1 MYPAYTSKHNSSRE
15 KQIIF
20 LMIPNGERWYYLAV
34 KRLSVLMRGIKS
46 TNNSNFYCL
55 NCLHSFRTKN
65 KLELHKRCV
74 KIKIF
79 VVLECLLKKI
89 WYYTSISTKTLI
101 SHQPSFTQ
109 ILNLLLKKILR
120 CKNYLKNYLQ
130 QKQVNIFHL
139 FIQCVQ
145 YGHMKI

>member
-15 KQIIF
+15 KQIIL

-46 TNNSNFYCL
+46 ANNSNFYCL

-65 KLELHKRCV
+65 KLELHKRYV

-120 CKNYLKNYLQ
+120 RKNYLKNYLQ

-139 FIQCVQ
+139 VIQCVQ